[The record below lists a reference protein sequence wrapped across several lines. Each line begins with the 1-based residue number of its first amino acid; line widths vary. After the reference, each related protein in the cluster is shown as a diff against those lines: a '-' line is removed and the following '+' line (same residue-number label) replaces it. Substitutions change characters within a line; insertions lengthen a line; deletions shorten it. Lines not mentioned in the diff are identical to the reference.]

1 MIVIKSIHLISAL
14 LVLIVSILSLKNLVK
29 SSSRNKLDNSNKEV
43 IIHKLLTELDLGL
56 DIVKL
61 SLISNFIMISII
73 IFKQQEFPSFS
84 DFLLGIF
91 IVVAAIE
98 SLYYILRHKLANNYI
113 LFFKIVTTII
123 LSGIYGYILE
133 FK

>member
-1 MIVIKSIHLISAL
+1 MIVITSIHLISAL
-14 LVLIVSILSLKNLVK
+14 LVLIVSIISIKNSVK
-29 SSSRNKLDNSNKEV
+29 SSSGNKLDNSNKEV

-98 SLYYILRHKLANNYI
+98 SLYYILRHKLANKYI
-113 LFFKIVTTII
+113 LFLKIVTTII